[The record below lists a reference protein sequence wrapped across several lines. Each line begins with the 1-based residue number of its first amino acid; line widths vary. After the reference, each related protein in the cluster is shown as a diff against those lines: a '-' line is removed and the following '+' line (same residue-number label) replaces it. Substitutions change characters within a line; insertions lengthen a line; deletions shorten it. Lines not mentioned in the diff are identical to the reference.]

1 MPKRAMKLLFS
12 RGSGKIDT
20 IRCTFRSFLHAC
32 CRGAAMKSRFCH
44 YLLPLAALALCAA
57 LLVLTAAAAP
67 VNEQESVRAAVEAGR
82 YKPLASILA
91 QVEYEW
97 PGARVLELDTKQGA
111 QGQLY
116 YEVKLLDRAGV
127 RRKLLLDA
135 ASGRDLSASSKAQQA
150 APLRKLA
157 EYLRRV
163 EDESG
168 QRVVEAE
175 LELGADGQMVYLLL
189 LAPSV
194 ASAQRRLMD
203 ASSGRLLWIEPSSEG
218 NSLRS
223 IPEVLEA
230 LADKG
235 PGEVKAYDVSV
246 YYEIDL
252 RIDGKHTLELQV
264 DARTLRVLKSSY
276 TRK

>member
-1 MPKRAMKLLFS
+1 M
-12 RGSGKIDT
+12 
-20 IRCTFRSFLHAC
+20 
-32 CRGAAMKSRFCH
+32 
-44 YLLPLAALALCAA
+44 
-57 LLVLTAAAAP
+57 
-67 VNEQESVRAAVEAGR
+67 RAAVEAGR
-82 YKPLASILA
+82 YKPLASILT
-91 QVEYEW
+91 QVEHEW

-127 RRKLLLDA
+127 KRKLLLDA
-135 ASGRDLSASSKAQQA
+135 ATGRDLSASSKAQQA

-203 ASSGRLLWIEPSSEG
+203 ASSGRLLQTEPSSEG
-218 NSLRS
+218 STLRS

-230 LADKG
+230 LADSY
-235 PGEVKAYDVSV
+235 GEAPVLEVELEGVDGVSV

-276 TRK
+276 KRK